1 MKKRLLSVLLAM
13 SLCFSL
19 LPTTVWAWDDGE
31 DHTKQTESSVASL
44 TFDDSDP
51 LFYDNL
57 EDAIDANDYDD
68 VGNGIITLLKDAE
81 VEGMSTANP
90 LTIKMEHHSII
101 VVDDGYFNI
110 GGYLLLENGT
120 IIGNVQVAAQ
130 VTATI
135 IGAKVGV
142 TGTVVIDEGATVTIS
157 GSEKAVGS
165 SITYDGTL
173 YGSAD
178 ENGAAGDTVEFRDG
192 TCYVGD
198 AVAKRIST
206 EKETPAITLEKLAQ
220 PENLTVVYHDKYS
233 SKLSLGVTFDGT
245 VDADHPAII
254 NYYVDGATESFHSV
268 SWTSNQNSI
277 SLDAVLTQLS
287 AGPHTIYV
295 TVQYQDYTAKS
306 QTYRCSL
313 VYRLMFFFLDV
324 PSIMVPL
331 SRSEQR

>member
-1 MKKRLLSVLLAM
+1 
-13 SLCFSL
+13 
-19 LPTTVWAWDDGE
+19 
-31 DHTKQTESSVASL
+31 
-44 TFDDSDP
+44 
-51 LFYDNL
+51 
-57 EDAIDANDYDD
+57 
-68 VGNGIITLLKDAE
+68 
-81 VEGMSTANP
+81 
-90 LTIKMEHHSII
+90 MEHHSII

-206 EKETPAITLEKLAQ
+206 EKETPANHSGEAGTAGKSYCGLPRQVFFQASPWALR
-220 PENLTVVYHDKYS
+220 LTA
-233 SKLSLGVTFDGT
+233 L
-245 VDADHPAII
+245 
-254 NYYVDGATESFHSV
+254 
-268 SWTSNQNSI
+268 WMR
-277 SLDAVLTQLS
+277 
-287 AGPHTIYV
+287 TI
-295 TVQYQDYTAKS
+295 
-306 QTYRCSL
+306 R
-313 VYRLMFFFLDV
+313 R
-324 PSIMVPL
+324 
-331 SRSEQR
+331 

>member
-120 IIGNVQVAAQ
+120 IIGNVQVAAKSLRQ
-130 VTATI
+130 
-135 IGAKVGV
+135 
-142 TGTVVIDEGATVTIS
+142 
-157 GSEKAVGS
+157 S
-165 SITYDGTL
+165 S
-173 YGSAD
+173 A
-178 ENGAAGDTVEFRDG
+178 R
-192 TCYVGD
+192 
-198 AVAKRIST
+198 R
-206 EKETPAITLEKLAQ
+206 
-220 PENLTVVYHDKYS
+220 
-233 SKLSLGVTFDGT
+233 
-245 VDADHPAII
+245 
-254 NYYVDGATESFHSV
+254 SV
-268 SWTSNQNSI
+268 
-277 SLDAVLTQLS
+277 
-287 AGPHTIYV
+287 
-295 TVQYQDYTAKS
+295 
-306 QTYRCSL
+306 
-313 VYRLMFFFLDV
+313 
-324 PSIMVPL
+324 
-331 SRSEQR
+331 